1 MTKNQF
7 APGHIKPHTSSPIFT
22 VDSSGYIAPTATQN
36 MSPNDTLL
44 IHADPASTTPYG
56 GYVCAWR
63 NNQCQC
69 AVLISNLGGEPHMEI
84 SSSAY
89 SIRSDAPTGAA
100 FTLYATLSETGGGPG
115 TSDPNATNG
124 HIYV

>member
-22 VDSSGYIAPTATQN
+22 VDSGENIAPTATQN

-69 AVLISNLGGEPHMEI
+69 AVLISNLGGEPHMKI

-89 SIRSDAPTGAA
+89 SIRSDAPTGAE
-100 FTLYATLSETGGGPG
+100 FTLYATLSETGDGP
-115 TSDPNATNG
+115 TPNATNG

>member
-1 MTKNQF
+1 MTQNQLT
-7 APGHIKPHTSSPIFT
+7 PGHIKPHTSSPIFT
-22 VDSSGYIAPTATQN
+22 VDSSGNIAPTATQN
-36 MSPNDTLL
+36 MSRGDTLL
-44 IHADPASTTPYG
+44 IHADPGSTSPYS

-89 SIRSDAPTGAA
+89 SIRSDAPTDSY
-100 FTLYATLSETGGGPG
+100 FTLYATPSENGGGP
-115 TSDPNATNG
+115 TANATNG
-124 HIYV
+124 EIHVGS